1 MNRFKVIVIDDE
13 RLAREEMKRSLAAYP
28 ELEIVGEAAN
38 ADEAELL
45 INTLQPAL
53 IFLDIQMPGRSGFD
67 LLEGL
72 TIIPEVIFTT
82 AFDQYA
88 VKAFELS
95 ALDYLV
101 KPIRQERLEKAME
114 KARNRLN
121 LNFANGNALLVTHSL
136 FVKEGDK
143 YHLIPVKDI
152 YVIES
157 IGNYVRLYFN
167 KERVFL
173 KRSLSLM
180 ERALDE
186 SVFFRINRTLIV
198 NTTFIRAV
206 DMETNGRLV
215 LTLANGDRHTVS
227 SRQTAVF
234 KTRNLF

>member
-1 MNRFKVIVIDDE
+1 MKRFKVIVIDDE
-13 RLAREEMKRSLAAYP
+13 RLAREEMKRSLVAYP

-45 INTLQPAL
+45 INELQPAL
-53 IFLDIQMPGRSGFD
+53 IFLDIQMPGRSGFE

-72 TIIPEVIFTT
+72 TVIPEVIFTT

-101 KPIRQERLEKAME
+101 KPIRQERLDKAIE
-114 KARNRLN
+114 RVRDKLK
-121 LNFANGNALLVTHSL
+121 LNFANGSALKITHSL

-152 YVIES
+152 YVVES

-186 SVFFRINRTLIV
+186 AVFFRINRTLIV
-198 NTTFIRAV
+198 NITFIRTV
-206 DMETNGRLV
+206 EMEANGRLL
-215 LTLANGDRHTVS
+215 LTLVNGDRHTVS

-234 KTRNLF
+234 KARNLF

>member
-1 MNRFKVIVIDDE
+1 MKRFKVIVIDDE
-13 RLAREEMKRSLAAYP
+13 RLAREEMKRGLSAYP
-28 ELEIVGEAAN
+28 ELEVVGEAAN

-53 IFLDIQMPGRSGFD
+53 LFLDIQMPGRSGFE

-72 TIIPEVIFTT
+72 TIVPEVIFTT

-101 KPIRQERLEKAME
+101 KPIRQERLEKAIE
-114 KARNRLN
+114 KVRTKLK
-121 LNFANGNALLVTHSL
+121 LSHVDDTALLVSHHL

-143 YHLIPVKDI
+143 YHFIPVKDI
-152 YVIES
+152 YKIES

-167 KERVFL
+167 QEKVFL

-186 SVFFRINRTLIV
+186 SVFFRINRNMMV
-198 NTTFIRAV
+198 NTTFIKQVEPDA
-206 DMETNGRLV
+206 NGRLL
-215 LTLANGDRHTVS
+215 LTLVNGETHTVS
-227 SRQTAVF
+227 SRQTSVF
-234 KTRNLF
+234 KARKLF